1 MKPIG
6 AEKRVPIISRDPHP
20 RLIELPP
27 PTATRKEQISE
38 LIARNCPSKERSLL
52 KAYRMLMP

>member
-1 MKPIG
+1 MIPIG
-6 AEKRVPIISRDPHP
+6 KQKRVPIISRNPRP

-27 PTATRKEQISE
+27 PTATRKEQIAE